1 MSIYDNLQSMVI
13 AKRKTPPPPIAPA
26 AEAQT
31 DRDLTPPTPPAE
43 APGTPVFLTPQ
54 SFLTFPG
61 TSLAVL
67 ILTKTAEVV
76 FPSIHNVHAV
86 PVLASLVIGGV
97 IYWASLTP
105 DMTRK
110 DQVIGACLAFL
121 NSCYVALFVIGIP
134 LTLSQMQ
141 ESTPTPTPAAATPAQ
156 PKSVLASPASAET
169 ISAPFR
175 RGTRELSGSGA

>member
-1 MSIYDNLQSMVI
+1 MSISENFQRLVI
-13 AKRKTPPPPIAPA
+13 AKRTPRPPALSTNEVQADRALSPA
-26 AEAQT
+26 SE
-31 DRDLTPPTPPAE
+31 PAE

-76 FPSIHNVHAV
+76 FPSIHNVHAI
-86 PVLASLVIGGV
+86 PVLASILIGAV

-110 DQVIGACLAFL
+110 DMVIGGCLAFL

-134 LTLSQMQ
+134 LTLTQM
-141 ESTPTPTPAAATPAQ
+141 ENAAPSTTSPPPSATTPAPSTTHL
-156 PKSVLASPASAET
+156 VSPGIFET
-169 ISAPFR
+169 RS
-175 RGTRELSGSGA
+175 

>member
-1 MSIYDNLQSMVI
+1 MSVYDNLQNMVI
-13 AKRKTPPPPIAPA
+13 AKRAPAPRRGLETAPADTRDLAPPPV
-26 AEAQT
+26 
-31 DRDLTPPTPPAE
+31 E

-86 PVLASLVIGGV
+86 PVLASIAIGTV

-134 LTLSQMQ
+134 LTLNQM
-141 ESTPTPTPAAATPAQ
+141 EGTSPRHRATPAATTPTSADHE
-156 PKSVLASPASAET
+156 SRSPGNAEK
-169 ISAPFR
+169 P
-175 RGTRELSGSGA
+175 